1 MCYMCLGSNHG
12 ILPEHHQY
20 LRADC
25 LNNRNAIFKPPCNE
39 WIERGESRGSW
50 GIVGNKGERVLD
62 SGGGG
67 GVVEKK
73 GMSATIVR

>member
-1 MCYMCLGSNHG
+1 MA
-12 ILPEHHQY
+12 LPEHHQY

-39 WIERGESRGSW
+39 WIERGREW

-62 SGGGG
+62 SGGGE
-67 GVVEKK
+67 VVEKK